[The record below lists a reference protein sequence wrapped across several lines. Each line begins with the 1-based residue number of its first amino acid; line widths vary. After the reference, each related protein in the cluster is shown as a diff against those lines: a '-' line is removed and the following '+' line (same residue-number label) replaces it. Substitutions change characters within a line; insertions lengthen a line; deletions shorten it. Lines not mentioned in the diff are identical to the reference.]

1 MSIPLEFA
9 ARSPR
14 NDLPFLFVAQAQ
26 KEATVNEALARIDA
40 LLRPV
45 VEGEAENP
53 PAEPAEG
60 AGWIVGALAQ
70 GEWTGREGALAF
82 RVAGSWMYALPAEG
96 TVVFDRALGAL
107 RHWHDGWQTMALP
120 AIPTGGATI
129 DTEARAEIEVLIA
142 QLRVFGLG
150 V

>member
-14 NDLPFLFVAQAQ
+14 NDLPFLIVAQAQ

-60 AGWIVGALAQ
+60 AGWIVGAEAQ
-70 GEWTGREGALAF
+70 GEWTGRDGALAF
-82 RVAGSWMYALPAEG
+82 RIAGRWIYAHPWEG
-96 TVVFDRALGAL
+96 TVVFDRALGGL
-107 RHWHDGWQTMALP
+107 RHWSDGWQTVALP
-120 AIPTGGATI
+120 TIPTGGATI
-129 DTEARAEIEVLIA
+129 DTEARSAIAELIV
-142 QLRVFGLG
+142 QLRASGLG
-150 V
+150 I